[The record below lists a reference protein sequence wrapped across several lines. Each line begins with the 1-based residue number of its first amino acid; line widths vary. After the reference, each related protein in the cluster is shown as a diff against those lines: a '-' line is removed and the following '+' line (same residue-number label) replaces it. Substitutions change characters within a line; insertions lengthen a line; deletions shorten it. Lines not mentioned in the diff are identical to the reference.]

1 MQTRSL
7 LTVAALTIVLPLTLA
22 AAGTRAAAG
31 SRTAV
36 PPEHSGERRTVEFHG
51 RTMGATFSVKVVADR
66 GGLDSARH
74 AELDRA
80 IRLQLARINGLM
92 STWDPDSELSRFN
105 RSASLDP
112 FPVSPETFD
121 VLRWALDL
129 AALTGGALDVTV
141 APLVAAWG
149 FGPDGARAAPP
160 SPDEIARL
168 REATGAG
175 SIELDAAAGTV
186 RRTRPGVR
194 VDLSAL
200 APGYAVDRLWTELT
214 RRGLTD
220 FLVDV
225 GGELRTRGCNDAGEP
240 WQIAIERP
248 LAGERAIQHL
258 VSISDLAIATS
269 GDYQRYREVD
279 GRRVTHI
286 VDPRTG
292 WPIDH
297 RLASVTVIDALA
309 VRADALATALLVL
322 GTEAGMALSESQKL
336 AALFIERTD
345 GGFAEQPTSRFEA
358 LTSTRTRA
366 CATDTSRT
374 GSRARATAAWRQPAG
389 HDIMLLS
396 GTGTHRNRTP

>member
-1 MQTRSL
+1 MLFRRL
-7 LTVAALTIVLPLTLA
+7 LTFAALTVVLPLTLA
-22 AAGTRAAAG
+22 PAGTRAAAG

-36 PPEHSGERRTVEFHG
+36 PPDQPGERRTVEFYG
-51 RTMGATFSVKVVADR
+51 RTMGATFSVKAVVDR

-74 AELDRA
+74 AELDRT

-149 FGPDGARAAPP
+149 FGPDGARGAPP
-160 SPDEIARL
+160 SPEEIARL

-175 SIELDAAAGTV
+175 SLELDAAARTV

-248 LAGERAIQHL
+248 LPNERAIQHL
-258 VSISDLAIATS
+258 VYVSDLAIATS

-292 WPIDH
+292 SPIDH
-297 RLASVTVIDALA
+297 RLASVTVVDALA

-322 GTEAGMALSESQKL
+322 GTAEGMALAESLEL
-336 AALFIERTD
+336 AALFVERT
-345 GGFAEQPTSRFEA
+345 GAGFAERATSRFEA
-358 LTSTRTRA
+358 LTSARTHA
-366 CATDTSRT
+366 CVPDTSLTEPVREPPLF
-374 GSRARATAAWRQPAG
+374 GGGPAG
-389 HDIMLLS
+389 AI
-396 GTGTHRNRTP
+396 